1 MKFRIIERQK
11 GGKIQFKT
19 QVKRFIFWQNFWITS
34 DGEIDIDEYWRNTSI
49 DGAKKDIIR
58 YKQIKSK
65 KSKFI
70 IHEIDP
76 EIGEFSNVT
85 QEQRNSKIKKII
97 SKRISKEF
105 YEKIRIIAV
114 TKATVTKM
122 ATNILNMRLSYFSS
136 SGVPFSV

>member
-85 QEQRNSKIKKII
+85 QEQRNSKINKLIKK
-97 SKRISKEF
+97 
-105 YEKIRIIAV
+105 
-114 TKATVTKM
+114 
-122 ATNILNMRLSYFSS
+122 
-136 SGVPFSV
+136 

>member
-19 QVKRFIFWQNFWITS
+19 QVKRFIFWQNFWITG
-34 DGEIDIDEYWRNTSI
+34 DDKIRNWEYWYNTPI
-49 DGAKKDIIR
+49 DNAKNEIIR
-58 YKQIKSK
+58 YKQIKLK

-85 QEQRNSKIKKII
+85 QEQRNSKINKLLKK
-97 SKRISKEF
+97 
-105 YEKIRIIAV
+105 
-114 TKATVTKM
+114 
-122 ATNILNMRLSYFSS
+122 
-136 SGVPFSV
+136 